1 MYRGTK
7 LCAAMAAGGA
17 SPPAPRNS
25 NNKQKNWNNF
35 MIKVTYRF
43 SETENKR
50 IMEIRVFGLLV
61 FRSTRQFIIFGQGE
75 HMEW

>member
-1 MYRGTK
+1 
-7 LCAAMAAGGA
+7 
-17 SPPAPRNS
+17 
-25 NNKQKNWNNF
+25 